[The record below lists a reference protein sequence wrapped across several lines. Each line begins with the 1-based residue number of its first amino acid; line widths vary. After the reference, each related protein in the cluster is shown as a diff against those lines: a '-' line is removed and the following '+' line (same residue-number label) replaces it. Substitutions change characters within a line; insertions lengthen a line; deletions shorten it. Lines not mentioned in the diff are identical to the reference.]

1 MYIYIYVL
9 PTNCYQSHRFLIQ
22 IFDNTP
28 RSNPPRIVSLLGGS
42 FTVAK
47 PSTPQLLRFFTHHL
61 GPWQNDSHVF
71 PNKNQISIFN
81 SEKKTCFPRLGNPI
95 VPRGLVAK
103 HREVHKKLA
112 TTISAT
118 EIHKSTNHGSFQL
131 RSLQPQVFFTPN
143 LHLFSNSHRMSQT
156 NFNILHDIYLH
167 VSINKVYISILKFKL
182 PTPNWISRTF
192 LSKQLFGST
201 PTRLSPLPWVIS
213 LLSDRSSISHGCI
226 NAS

>member
-1 MYIYIYVL
+1 M
-9 PTNCYQSHRFLIQ
+9 
-22 IFDNTP
+22 
-28 RSNPPRIVSLLGGS
+28 
-42 FTVAK
+42 AK
-47 PSTPQLLRFFTHHL
+47 WLTC
-61 GPWQNDSHVF
+61 F

-81 SEKKTCFPRLGNPI
+81 SEKKTCFPRLRNPI
-95 VPRGLVAK
+95 VPRGLAAK

-156 NFNILHDIYLH
+156 NFNILHVYYQIYLH

-192 LSKQLFGST
+192 WSKQLFGST